1 MIHSIYTVMMLRVYL
16 LFFCIWGILVKAQ
29 DPVRFDSI
37 YTHTYLEIAQ
47 KDFNKALNIADSLYL
62 ASETPYFQ
70 TKSLMLTATLYQQSG
85 DLNQSIAKALEAEKR
100 IINTTNYVWISR
112 VYGFLAT
119 QYRLTGLSQQSKK
132 YREMAY
138 ESAKKI
144 EGENRYSTLTLLLQE
159 MAFIEMDEK
168 NYKQA
173 IQYLN
178 QSQAYLDHVKQNKA
192 SLIAQN
198 DQLLGDCY
206 FHLKEYD
213 KAIAYYQSGR
223 KNYGDLPDNY
233 VKGLIFDGIAYS
245 YLKKGEFKTAESYL
259 DSAKNISE
267 ISNYLELKKRILNT
281 SQELYLA
288 IKDIENVSI
297 TRQKQDSISQQLDNK
312 KLTLIEGIFDN
323 INTENSTIKKE
334 VNFKN
339 KIIFITVLLFLM
351 AFGYFLYYR
360 RKQQK
365 NIRQIKEI
373 LHKLENKNIVSKELN
388 INGLHS
394 SSEPVIENQETE
406 NNTESSIIMNSET
419 EEKLVQKLEQFETT
433 TLFTQKSISLSSL
446 AIFCKTNPKYL
457 SYIINTYKKQD
468 FYNYINELRINY
480 IIHQLN
486 EDPMYRKYKIAT
498 LAEEAGFSSQ
508 NKFATVFKKVTSIS
522 PSTFIKY
529 LEEEKSQVNI

>member
-1 MIHSIYTVMMLRVYL
+1 
-16 LFFCIWGILVKAQ
+16 
-29 DPVRFDSI
+29 
-37 YTHTYLEIAQ
+37 
-47 KDFNKALNIADSLYL
+47 
-62 ASETPYFQ
+62 
-70 TKSLMLTATLYQQSG
+70 
-85 DLNQSIAKALEAEKR
+85 
-100 IINTTNYVWISR
+100 TTNYVWISR

-119 QYRLTGLSQQSKK
+119 QCRLTGLSQQSKK
-132 YREMAY
+132 YGELAF

-144 EGENRYSTLTLLLQE
+144 EGENRHSTLTLLLQE
-159 MAFIEMDEK
+159 MAFREMDEK

-178 QSQAYLDHVKQNKA
+178 QSQSYLEHVKQNKA
-192 SLIAQN
+192 YLTAQN
-198 DQLLGDCY
+198 EQLLGDCH

-233 VKGLIFDGIAYS
+233 IKGLIFDGLAYS

-259 DSAKNISE
+259 DSAKSIADHS
-267 ISNYLELKKRILNT
+267 SYLELKKRVLST
-281 SQELYLA
+281 SQELYIA
-288 IKDIENVSI
+288 TKDIENVSI
-297 TRQKQDSISQQLDNK
+297 TKRKQDSISKQIDDK
-312 KLTLIEGIFDN
+312 KLTLIEGLFDN
-323 INTENSTIKKE
+323 IKTENSTIKKE
-334 VNFKN
+334 VNIKN
-339 KIIFITVLLFLM
+339 KIIFIAVSLFLT

-360 RKQQK
+360 RKQQR

-373 LHKLENKNIVSKELN
+373 LYKLENKNSVYKEVD
-388 INGLHS
+388 INDLHPS
-394 SSEPVIENQETE
+394 LEPKIEKQETE
-406 NNTESSIIMNSET
+406 NSVESSVIMNSET

-480 IIHQLN
+480 IIQQLN
-486 EDPMYRKYKIAT
+486 EDPMFRKYKIAT

-529 LEEEKSQVNI
+529 LEEERSKVNV

>member
-1 MIHSIYTVMMLRVYL
+1 MFRVYL
-16 LFFCIWGILVKAQ
+16 LLFLMFGILVKAQ

-37 YTHTYLEIAQ
+37 YTHTYLEISQ
-47 KDFNKALNIADSLYL
+47 KDFNKALKIADSLYL

-85 DLNQSIAKALEAEKR
+85 DLNKSIEKALESEKT
-100 IINTTNYVWISR
+100 IIKTTNYIWISR

-119 QYRLTGLSQQSKK
+119 QYRITGLSEQSKK
-132 YREMAY
+132 YGDLAY

-159 MAFIEMDEK
+159 MAFREMDAK

-173 IQYLN
+173 IHYLN
-178 QSQAYLDHVKQNKA
+178 QSQIYLGNVKQNKDY
-192 SLIAQN
+192 LTAQN
-198 DQLLGDCY
+198 EQLLGDCY

-233 VKGLIFDGIAYS
+233 VKGLIFDGLAFS
-245 YLKKGEFKTAESYL
+245 YLKKGEFKIAESYL
-259 DSAKNISE
+259 DSAKSISE
-267 ISNYLELKKRILNT
+267 ISNYLELKKRILST
-281 SQELYLA
+281 SQELYIA

-297 TRQKQDSISQQLDNK
+297 TRLKQDSISQQIDDK
-312 KLTLIEGIFDN
+312 KLTLIEGLFDT
-323 INTENSTIKKE
+323 IKTENSIIKKE
-334 VNFKN
+334 VNVKN
-339 KIIFITVLLFLM
+339 KIIFIAVLFFLI
-351 AFGYFLYYR
+351 AVGYFLYYR
-360 RKQQK
+360 RKQQR
-365 NIRQIKEI
+365 NIRHIKEI
-373 LHKLENKNIVSKELN
+373 LHKLENKKIANKKVI
-388 INGLHS
+388 INDLHHS
-394 SSEPVIENQETE
+394 PEPIIEKRE
-406 NNTESSIIMNSET
+406 TESSTESSTIMNSET
-419 EEKLVQKLEQFETT
+419 EEKLIQKLEQFETT

-480 IIHQLN
+480 IINQLN
-486 EDPMYRKYKIAT
+486 ENPLYRKYKIAT

-522 PSTFIKY
+522 PSTFVKY
-529 LEEEKSQVNI
+529 LEEDSIEVNK